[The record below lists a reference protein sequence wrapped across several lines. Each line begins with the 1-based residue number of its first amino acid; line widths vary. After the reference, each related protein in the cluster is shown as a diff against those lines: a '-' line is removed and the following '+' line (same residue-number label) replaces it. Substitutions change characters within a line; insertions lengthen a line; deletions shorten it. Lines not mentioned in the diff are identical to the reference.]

1 MEFLLDANPL
11 VYVLFVIVGTMV
23 FVPGSVS
30 MMAGGFLFGF
40 WPGVIYA
47 AIAIPLGAQAAFE
60 VARWIVR
67 PWVQRKID
75 SNPQMRAI
83 ERALDDEAML
93 IIILTRLSLPVPYN
107 VLNYLYG
114 ATSVRAPVYF
124 VATTIGMLP
133 AVALYVY
140 LGSIARDLQEIVSG
154 DATPTELGYWLFAL
168 GTVALVA
175 AMWTV
180 HRTAT
185 RALQR
190 HIADEVPENT

>member
-11 VYVLFVIVGTMV
+11 VYILFVIVGTMF

-30 MMAGGFLFGF
+30 MMAGGFIFGF
-40 WPGVIYA
+40 WPGFTYA

-60 VARWIVR
+60 VARWVVR
-67 PWVQRKID
+67 PWVSEKVAGNSRMQ
-75 SNPQMRAI
+75 AI

-114 ATSVRAPVYF
+114 ATSVRAFIYF
-124 VATTIGMLP
+124 MATAIGMLP

-140 LGSIARDLQEIVSG
+140 LGSIARDLQQIVSG
-154 DATPTELGYWLFAL
+154 EATPPELGYWIFAA
-168 GTVALVA
+168 GAVAMATAL
-175 AMWTV
+175 WIV
-180 HRTAT
+180 HRTAS

-190 HIADEVPENT
+190 HIAEEAPSNQ

>member
-1 MEFLLDANPL
+1 MEFLLEASPV
-11 VYVLFVIVGTMV
+11 VYVLFVVVGTMF

-40 WPGVIYA
+40 WPGFIYA

-60 VARWIVR
+60 AARWIVR
-67 PWVQRKID
+67 PWVQKKVEDNAR
-75 SNPQMRAI
+75 MRAI

-93 IIILTRLSLPVPYN
+93 IIVLTRLSLPVPYN

-140 LGSIARDLQEIVSG
+140 LGSIARDLQQILSG
-154 DATPTELGYWLFAL
+154 EATPPALGYWIFAI
-168 GTVALVA
+168 GAIAMTA
-175 AMWTV
+175 AMWVV

-190 HIADEVPENT
+190 HFAEEASNNP